1 MNNKFLLF
9 LLLVFLVACTSE
21 KSKMQADINN
31 LETALEENPNT
42 ENAKALV
49 DAYQSYIEAY
59 PEDVEENARYLYR
72 SAGVQFRMNQFSG
85 AVETLNRSLKNYY
98 PASVT
103 GSSAAL
109 LGVIYSE
116 KLRNEE
122 NANTIYQAM
131 AQAFPDYEKI
141 EEIKARLAELNLPPI
156 NERIESL
163 GRRMFNDSLG
173 RIEYRIAND
182 FINSCELHAM
192 LLPQNENSPV
202 FLHKAGETARS
213 IRAYTKA
220 LEFYEWI
227 GEKYPNF
234 EKAPQA
240 LFLRAFTLDNDLGRI
255 DDAKVLYEEF
265 LQKYPNDDFADDTQF
280 LLENLGK
287 DDEEIINSFNTGEQ
301 EKETEDSE

>member
-1 MNNKFLLF
+1 MKCKFLLF
-9 LLLVFLVACTSE
+9 SAFLFLLSCSSE
-21 KSKMQADINN
+21 KSKLQADISK
-31 LETALEENPNT
+31 LETALEETPST
-42 ENAKALV
+42 ENAKAMV
-49 DAYQSYIEAY
+49 DAYQSYVDTY
-59 PEDVEENARYLYR
+59 PEEVEDNARYLYR
-72 SAGVQFRMNQFSG
+72 SAAVQFRMNQFSG
-85 AVETLNRSLKNYY
+85 AVATLNQSLKNFY
-98 PASVT
+98 SSSIT

-131 AQAFPDYEKI
+131 VKAFPDYEKMP
-141 EEIKARLAELNLPPI
+141 EIQASLDKLNLPPL
-156 NERIESL
+156 EDRIESL
-163 GRRMFNDSLG
+163 GRQMFNDSLG

-192 LLPQNENSPV
+192 LLPESAKSPE

-227 GEKYPNF
+227 GEKYPDY

-255 DDAKVLYEEF
+255 EEARTLYEAF
-265 LQKYPNDDFADDTQF
+265 LAKYPNDDFADDTQF
-280 LLENLGK
+280 LLDNLGK
-287 DDEEIINSFNTGEQ
+287 DDEEIINSFNSGGEQ
-301 EKETEDSE
+301 ESNTED

>member
-1 MNNKFLLF
+1 MKFQFLLF
-9 LLLVFLVACTSE
+9 FALVLLVACSSE
-21 KSKMQADINN
+21 KSKMQAEIGK
-31 LETALEENPNT
+31 LETALEETPNT
-42 ENAKALV
+42 DNAKAVV
-49 DAYQSYIEAY
+49 DAYQAYIAAN
-59 PEDVEENARYLYR
+59 PEDMEENARYLYR

-85 AVETLNRSLKNYY
+85 AVATLNQGLKNYY
-98 PASVT
+98 SSSVT

-131 AQAFPDYEKI
+131 AQAFPDYEKMP
-141 EEIKARLAELNLPPI
+141 EIKARLDQLNLPSI
-156 NERIESL
+156 EERIESL

-192 LLPQNENSPV
+192 LLPNSEKSPD

-220 LEFYEWI
+220 LEYYEWI
-227 GEKYPNF
+227 GEKYPNY

-240 LFLRAFTLDNDLGRI
+240 LFLRAFTLDNDLKRI
-255 DDAKVLYEEF
+255 DEARALYEEF

-301 EKETEDSE
+301 ETESED